1 MKCENLQFN
10 LSLYSDNFL
19 TEDER
24 ASVGVHL
31 AQCPLC
37 RQKLA
42 DFQSLR
48 NSLRSLA
55 RPELPDYLLSSV
67 KSAMTT
73 ELKAAESK
81 TSFIYSEGFRRWLQF
96 KFMPYGVG
104 VVASLFMAFALLWT
118 LLSGVNQPNNEVALI
133 DPKYKSTVL
142 LTDTKSSANRNSEFS
157 STDYKLKPADF
168 AAARVSVS
176 GESPSVN
183 PTGALIAL
191 TKSFVRGKIKDEEV
205 VVVANVFSNGLA
217 QISEVIEAPRDEQ
230 TMREL
235 EKALKTD
242 PDYAPFVPASFDN
255 RADSVQIVLK
265 IQRVDVVDAKRGNR
279 RK

>member
-24 ASVGVHL
+24 ALTDAHL

-48 NSLRSLA
+48 NNLRGLA
-55 RPELPDYLLSSV
+55 RPEIPNYLLSSLR
-67 KSAMTT
+67 SAVAT
-73 ELKAAESK
+73 ELKTVEEKPSL
-81 TSFIYSEGFRRWLQF
+81 IYSESFRRWLEF
-96 KFMPYGVG
+96 KLMPYSVG
-104 VVASLFMAFALLWT
+104 LVTSLVMTFFLLGT
-118 LLSGVNQPNNEVALI
+118 LLSDVNQPNTEIARV
-133 DPKYKSTVL
+133 DTKYKSPVIL
-142 LTDTKSSANRNSEFS
+142 ANSQSGSNGNFGFS
-157 STDYKLKPADF
+157 SDEFALKPEDF
-168 AAARVSVS
+168 AAARISVS

-183 PTGALIAL
+183 PAGALIAL
-191 TKSFVRGKIKDEEV
+191 TKSFVRGKMKDEEV
-205 VVVANVFSNGLA
+205 VIVADVFSNGLA
-217 QISEVIEAPRDEQ
+217 QISSVIEPSRDEQ

-242 PDYAPFVPASFDN
+242 PDFAPFVPASFDN

-265 IQRVDVVDAKRGNR
+265 IQRVDVVDRD
-279 RK
+279 RKNHRK